1 MTLSLPALRDDLQ
14 LSEAAPAFDGAAQ
27 WVLNDPLRGRYFKL
41 GEAAVR
47 LLRQWALGAPLAV
60 LAAANQGSGRALGE
74 DDLAQLERFLREHD
88 LIAACDPQQRASYSA
103 KVDARRESV
112 WQKALHQYLFFRVPL
127 WRPDP
132 FLNRTW
138 PWLARHGGALLRY
151 GLPLVL
157 ALGLFLMARDWDRFI
172 GSFSYLFSWSGAAAF
187 GIALWLA
194 KFCHELGHAYMA
206 KRAGCRVHSMG
217 IAFVVLLPMFYTDVS
232 DAWRVKDR
240 RSRLLIGAGGV
251 LAEMLLAC
259 VALLAWSLLADGPM
273 RTAAF
278 LLASATWLTTVA
290 INLNPFLRFDGYFL
304 LGDLLGVDNL
314 QGRAFALCRWRL
326 RETLFGYGAP
336 MPEPLPPTLRRRL
349 LAWGYAS
356 WVWRALLFFG
366 IALAVYHLF
375 FKALGIFL
383 MLVELGWFIAL
394 PIFRELKFWWQ
405 NREHAQ
411 PRRSLPTL
419 AGLALIGLLLL
430 VPWRTSVE
438 VPAVLEAS
446 QVSELH
452 TPVGAQVTRLL
463 VSQGQAVKVGEP
475 LLELASPDLE
485 ARLRIVGLQLRSLQ
499 LQIARSRAN
508 PLMVADAGVLESQ
521 LAQQLAD
528 YRGLAAE
535 RERLLLRAPQ
545 DGVVR
550 DLDRGLQA
558 GVWLAPDQV
567 LLRVVGQQRPKLRG
581 YVEQQSLERLALG
594 VEGRFVAEDPGLPSL
609 PVRLSELDAT
619 SSATLALPLLASDQG
634 GPLAVRRDAEQRAV
648 PEHAQYGARLELV
661 ADHPAPV
668 QAVRGVASLQ
678 GRSESLLGGFLRRL
692 AAVGVRESGF

>member
-1 MTLSLPALRDDLQ
+1 VSLSLPALRDDLQ
-14 LSEAAPAFDGAAQ
+14 LSEAAPTFDGAAQ

-47 LLRQWALGAPLAV
+47 LLRQWALGAPAAV
-60 LAAANQGSGRALGE
+60 LNAANRGAGRALGE
-74 DDLAQLERFLREHD
+74 GDLEQMLRFLREHD
-88 LIAACDPQQRASYSA
+88 LIVASDQEQRASYA
-103 KVDARRESV
+103 LKAAARQQSL
-112 WQKALHQYLFFRVPL
+112 WQKALHQYLFFRIPL

-151 GLPLVL
+151 GLPTVLV
-157 ALGLFLMARDWDRFI
+157 LGLFLMVRDWDRFI

-187 GIALWLA
+187 GVALWFA

-259 VALLAWSLLADGPM
+259 VALLAWSLLADGPL

-290 INLNPFLRFDGYFL
+290 INLNPFMRFDGYFL

-326 RETLFGYGAP
+326 REALFGYGAP
-336 MPEPLPPTLRRRL
+336 MPEPLPPTLRLRL

-356 WVWRALLFFG
+356 WIWRALLFFG

-394 PIFRELKFWWQ
+394 PIWQELRFWWQ
-405 NREHAQ
+405 NRERAE

-419 AGLALIGLLLL
+419 AVLGVLGLLLL

-452 TPVGAQVTRLL
+452 TPVGAQINRVL
-463 VSQGQAVKVGEP
+463 VAEGQTVKAGDP
-475 LLELASPDLE
+475 LLELVSPDVE
-485 ARLRIVGLQLRSLQ
+485 AHLHIVGLQLRALQ
-499 LQIARSRAN
+499 LQIARTRAN
-508 PLMVADAGVLESQ
+508 PLTVADAGVLESQ

-535 RERLLLRAPQ
+535 RERLQLRAPQ

-550 DLDRGLQA
+550 DLDRSLQA

-594 VEGRFVAEDPGLPSL
+594 DEGRFVAEDPGLMAL

-619 SSATLALPLLASDQG
+619 SSAALALPLLASDQG
-634 GPLAVRRDAEQRAV
+634 GPLAVRRDAEQRAI
-648 PEHAQYGARLELV
+648 PEHAQYGVRLELL
-661 ADHPAPV
+661 ADAAAPV
-668 QAVRGVASLQ
+668 QAVRGVVNLR
-678 GRSESLLGGFLRRL
+678 GRSESILGSFLRRM
-692 AAVGVRESGF
+692 AALGVRESGF

>member
-1 MTLSLPALRDDLQ
+1 MSLNLPALRDDLQ
-14 LSEAAPAFDGAAQ
+14 LSEAAPTFDGAAQ

-60 LAAANQGSGRALGE
+60 LRAANQGAGRALGE
-74 DDLAQLERFLREHD
+74 DDLAQLLRFLREHD
-88 LIAACDPQQRASYSA
+88 LIAASDPEQRDSYLHKTHA
-103 KVDARRESV
+103 HRESL
-112 WQKALHQYLFFRVPL
+112 WQKALHQYLFFRIPL

-151 GLPLVL
+151 GLPAVLV
-157 ALGLFLMARDWDRFI
+157 LGLFLMARDWDRFI

-187 GIALWLA
+187 GIALWFA

-217 IAFVVLLPMFYTDVS
+217 IAVVVLLPMFYTDVS

-259 VALLAWSLLADGPM
+259 AALLAWSLLDDGPL

-290 INLNPFLRFDGYFL
+290 INLNPFMRFDGYFL
-304 LGDLLGVDNL
+304 LSDLLGVDNL

-326 RETLFGYGAP
+326 REALFGYGAP
-336 MPEPLPPTLRRRL
+336 MPEPLPPALRLRL

-375 FKALGIFL
+375 FKVLGIFL

-394 PIFRELKFWWQ
+394 PIWREVKFWWQ
-405 NREHAQ
+405 HREYAQ
-411 PRRSLPTL
+411 PRRSLQTL
-419 AGLALIGLLLL
+419 VGLALVGLVML
-430 VPWRTSVE
+430 VPWRASVE

-446 QVSELH
+446 QVSEVH
-452 TPVGAQVTRLL
+452 TPVAAQVTRVL
-463 VSQGQAVKVGEP
+463 VAEGQAVRVGEP
-475 LLELASPDLE
+475 LLDLASPDIE
-485 ARLRIVGLQLRSLQ
+485 ARLRIAGLQLRALQ
-499 LQIARSRAN
+499 LQIARTRAT
-508 PLMVADAGVLESQ
+508 PLLVADAGVLESQ

-535 RERLLLRAPQ
+535 RERLQLRAPQ

-550 DLDRGLQA
+550 DLDRSLQA
-558 GVWLAPDQV
+558 GAWLAPDQV
-567 LLRVVGQQRPKLRG
+567 LLRLVGQQRPKLRG
-581 YVEQQSLERLALG
+581 YVEQQSLERLVPG
-594 VEGRFVAEDPGLPSL
+594 SEGRFVAEDPGLPAV

-619 SSATLALPLLASDQG
+619 SSAVLALPLLASDMG

-648 PEHAQYGARLELV
+648 PEHAQYGVRLELL
-661 ADHPAPV
+661 ADSPAPA
-668 QAVRGVASLQ
+668 QAIRGVVSLRGQ
-678 GRSESLLGGFLRRL
+678 RESLLGGMLRRI
-692 AAVGVRESGF
+692 AALGIRESGF